1 MKKTVILKIYS
12 LMFML
17 AFFAG
22 LIFFA
27 CAFCAKLPKNVTID
41 GIEVGGKSAAEA
53 VRLVR
58 GSIEENL
65 KTKSLTIIGADKK
78 YVFSYPEIGYK
89 DNLQKLV
96 KAVKKGNSYA
106 AEVSFYLNGLSEI
119 SHCICDEQSRPVT
132 EPYAIFNASGTP
144 FTYCAGSDG
153 FKADR
158 NKLVADVRAS
168 LSGGFCDVK
177 VEYKTLKRTETLSA
191 VKNKTRLISAF
202 TTYFDSSNFDRA
214 HNIRLAAA
222 TVNGTVLTPG
232 EVFSFNGVV
241 GERTA
246 DRGFKSAKIIEK
258 GEFVDGVGG
267 GVCQVSTTL
276 YNAALLA
283 GCQITEFHPHS
294 LAVSYVPPSCDAMV
308 SGTYYDLKF
317 KNSLS
322 EKLYIRAAA
331 GKGYVTFYFY
341 GKSDGAQYS
350 YASRVTGNIPAPEE
364 VTDDPSRVK
373 DGRDGIL
380 SEGYLTVTRGGIKKT
395 VLYRKDKYLPLT
407 RVVPQELP
415 SEDSEAEQP

>member
-96 KAVKKGNSYA
+96 KAVKKGNSYT

-222 TVNGTVLTPG
+222 TVNGTVLAPG

-395 VLYRKDKYLPLT
+395 VLYREDK
-407 RVVPQELP
+407 
-415 SEDSEAEQP
+415 

>member
-17 AFFAG
+17 AFSAG

-96 KAVKKGNSYA
+96 KAVKKGNSYT

-364 VTDDPSRVK
+364 GTDDPSRVK

>member
-96 KAVKKGNSYA
+96 KAVKKGNSYT

-132 EPYAIFNASGTP
+132 EPYAIFKASGTP

-222 TVNGTVLTPG
+222 TVNGTVLAPG

-415 SEDSEAEQP
+415 PEDGEAEQP

>member
-96 KAVKKGNSYA
+96 KAVKKGNSYT

-222 TVNGTVLTPG
+222 TVNGTVLAPG

-380 SEGYLTVTRGGIKKT
+380 SEGYLTVTRGGIKKN
-395 VLYRKDKYLPLT
+395 RFI
-407 RVVPQELP
+407 PQGQIFAVDARRP
-415 SEDSEAEQP
+415 AGVAARRR

>member
-96 KAVKKGNSYA
+96 KAVKKGNSYT

-222 TVNGTVLTPG
+222 TVNGTVLAPG

-373 DGRDGIL
+373 DQ
-380 SEGYLTVTRGGIKKT
+380 SVT
-395 VLYRKDKYLPLT
+395 PF
-407 RVVPQELP
+407 
-415 SEDSEAEQP
+415 S

>member
-17 AFFAG
+17 AFSAG

-96 KAVKKGNSYA
+96 KAVKKGNSYTA
-106 AEVSFYLNGLSEI
+106 DVSFYLNGLSEI

-222 TVNGTVLTPG
+222 TVNGTVLAPG

-380 SEGYLTVTRGGIKKT
+380 SEGYLTVTRGGRKKT

-415 SEDSEAEQP
+415 PEDGEAEQP